1 MSGLLIVNADDF
13 GGNRLATD
21 RIARCFETGGLTST
35 SAMVYMCDSER
46 AAQIARARNLPVG
59 MHLNV
64 TQAFEDPAT
73 PTAVRERQEHLVR
86 YFARGR
92 LRRFT
97 FNPAVHACARLC
109 IEDQLEEFR
118 RLYGREPSHIDGHNH
133 AHLSP
138 SVFLAL
144 PKGMRA
150 RTRES
155 SGREH
160 LGLFLRQLWHELI
173 ARRQT
178 TTDYFFAIDRLG
190 GAPTVRDIEL
200 LLAPSSEASVEVMT
214 HPDRDYDYRVL
225 TSDVWIH
232 ALQQRRLGSF
242 RQLSP
247 GETPAAA
254 EQHARAA

>member
-1 MSGLLIVNADDF
+1 MSGLLIINADDF

-35 SAMVYMCDSER
+35 SAMVYMSDSQR
-46 AAQIARARNLPVG
+46 AAQIACSQNLPVG

-73 PTAVRERQEHLVR
+73 PTAVRKRQEHLVR
-86 YFARGR
+86 YFRRGR

-97 FNPAVHACARLC
+97 FNPAVQACARLC
-109 IEDQLEEFR
+109 IKDQLEEFR

-144 PKGMRA
+144 PKGVRA

-160 LGLFLRQLWHELI
+160 LGLFLRQIWHELI

-190 GAPTVRDIEL
+190 RTPTIRDIEV
-200 LLAPSSEASVEVMT
+200 LLAPSSEASVEIMT

-225 TSDVWIH
+225 TSDVWIR

-242 RQLSP
+242 QQLPP
-247 GETPAAA
+247 GETTAAG
-254 EQHARAA
+254 EQYAWAA